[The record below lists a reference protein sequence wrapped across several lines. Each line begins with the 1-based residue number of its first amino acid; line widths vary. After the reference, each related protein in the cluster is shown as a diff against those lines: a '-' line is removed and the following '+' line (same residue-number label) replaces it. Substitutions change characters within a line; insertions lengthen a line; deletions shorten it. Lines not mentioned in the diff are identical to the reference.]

1 MKFRRTE
8 KLSGD
13 FPHNGK
19 TLSMT
24 RKRAEVH
31 THNIGADASSLRDSV
46 RPLVGPDSP
55 TTGKIQNGNFQ

>member
-31 THNIGADASSLRDSV
+31 THNAAVERTET
-46 RPLVGPDSP
+46 R
-55 TTGKIQNGNFQ
+55 KENA